1 MTTGEDLELHD
12 LSMPGAV
19 GRLLD
24 AYGHAEALA
33 GQLRDALASYGVSD
47 DALVVE
53 PGLCDTGEPVVRLV
67 LSGPACVWLAGLLA
81 TGRDGGPPGR
91 DVRTHPPSGAP
102 GRAA

>member
-1 MTTGEDLELHD
+1 MTTGDDLELHD

-24 AYGHAEALA
+24 AYEHAEALA
-33 GQLRDALASYGVSD
+33 EQLRAALDGHGISADAV
-47 DALVVE
+47 VVE
-53 PGLCDTGEPVVRLV
+53 PGLCDTGEPVVRVVLAGV
-67 LSGPACVWLAGLLA
+67 AAGRLSGLLV
-81 TGRDGGPPGR
+81 TGRDGGPPRR